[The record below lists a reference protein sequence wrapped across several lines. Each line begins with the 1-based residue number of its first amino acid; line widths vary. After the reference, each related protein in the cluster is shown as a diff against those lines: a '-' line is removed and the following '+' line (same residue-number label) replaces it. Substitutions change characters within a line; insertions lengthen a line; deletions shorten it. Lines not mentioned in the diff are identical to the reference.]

1 MVLDVLSSSW
11 SLNTYWR
18 IHHYIKAEEIQILPP
33 SVSCSGNS
41 IAPRGIQMDP
51 AKVSVVISRLAPT
64 DCKQLQWILEFTNF
78 HHLFIQHY
86 SVVVAPLTT
95 LTSIKAQFKKSTAAF
110 GLDRLTSSP
119 LSRGQKLKPYCM
131 LCSPI
136 ICYLRKE
143 TMTLANIPLE

>member
-95 LTSIKAQFKKSTAAF
+95 LTSTKAQFKKSTAAF
-110 GLDRLTSSP
+110 GLDRFTSSP
-119 LSRGQKLKPYCM
+119 IIQRPETATLCFVLPLSV
-131 LCSPI
+131 
-136 ICYLRKE
+136 
-143 TMTLANIPLE
+143 T